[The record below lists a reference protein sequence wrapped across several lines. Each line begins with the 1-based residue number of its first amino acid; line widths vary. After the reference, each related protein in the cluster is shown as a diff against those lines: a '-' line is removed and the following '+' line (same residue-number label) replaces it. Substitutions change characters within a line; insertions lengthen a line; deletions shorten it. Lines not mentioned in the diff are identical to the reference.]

1 MLRSTLCLAVLSA
14 TFVVTLQAPFQSAQ
28 AKTPPIS
35 TNGEIHSF
43 ADLSERLLPS
53 VVNIATKQKIGAME
67 NMPDMPDF
75 PPGSP
80 FEDFFE
86 EFMDRHRGSP
96 EQAPSSLGSGFI
108 IDAEKGY
115 IVTNNHVIANSEEI
129 HVILHDDQ
137 SVDAEL
143 VGTDEKTDIAVLK
156 IDPKGLDLKAV
167 AFGDSAD
174 MRIGDWVLAIGNP
187 FGLGG
192 TVTAGIISARS
203 RDIQA
208 GPYDDFIQTDA
219 SINRGNSGGPMFNTN
234 GEVIGINT
242 AIYSP
247 TGGSVGIGFA
257 IPANLAKPVINQLLE
272 YGRTRRGWLG
282 VRIQSVSEEI
292 AESLGL
298 DNARGAL
305 VASISKDSPAEKA
318 GFEAGDIILKFNGQ
332 KIEEM
337 RDLPRIVAETLID
350 SKVDVEIW
358 RDGKAKNLKVMIG
371 ELEKAEEEGKL
382 DDVTPTV
389 PQDAKTT
396 EISNLGLTLGS
407 ITSSLRVQFG
417 YSDDLKGVFVAAVE
431 PNSIADRQ
439 GLSTGDVILEVDQK
453 DVSTPEQV
461 EKIVKQLEKDKS
473 RAALMLVDV
482 QGQGSVR
489 FVALKFPEKDD
500 DKK

>member
-1 MLRSTLCLAVLSA
+1 MLRSKLCLAILSA
-14 TFVVTLQAPFQSAQ
+14 TFVVTLQSPLRSAE
-28 AKTPPIS
+28 AKMPPIDS
-35 TNGEIHSF
+35 NGEIHSF

-67 NMPDMPDF
+67 NMPQMPDF

-86 EFMDRHRGSP
+86 DFMDRHRGSP
-96 EQAPSSLGSGFI
+96 EQPPSSLGSGFI

-115 IVTNNHVIANSEEI
+115 IITNNHVIANSEEI
-129 HVILHDDQ
+129 HVILHNDL

-167 AFGDSAD
+167 PFGDSAA

-257 IPANLAKPVINQLLE
+257 IPANLAKPVITQLLE

-298 DNARGAL
+298 TDVRGAL

-332 KIEEM
+332 DIDEM

-358 RDGKAKNLKVMIG
+358 RDGKPKTLKVKIG
-371 ELEKAEEEGKL
+371 ELEKAEEEGRL
-382 DDVTPTV
+382 EDVKDLPKGS
-389 PQDAKTT
+389 ATT
-396 EISNLGLTLGS
+396 DVESLGLTLGK
-407 ITSSLRVQFG
+407 ITPSLREQFG
-417 YSDDLKGVFVAAVE
+417 FSDDLNGVFVAAVD
-431 PNSIADRQ
+431 PDGPADRQ

-453 DVSTPEQV
+453 DVTTPDQV
-461 EKIVKQLEKDKS
+461 VKIVSGLEKDKA

-489 FVALKFPEKDD
+489 FVALKFIENTEE
-500 DKK
+500 